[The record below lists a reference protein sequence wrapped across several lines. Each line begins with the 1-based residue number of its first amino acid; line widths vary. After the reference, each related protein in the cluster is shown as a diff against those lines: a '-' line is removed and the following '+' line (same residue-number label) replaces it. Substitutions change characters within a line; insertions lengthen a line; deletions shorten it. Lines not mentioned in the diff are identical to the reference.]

1 MPEQKT
7 STPRKEIESRII
19 KLQSDL
25 ENNQMDGA
33 LILQRADLFY
43 YTGTIQMGSLY
54 VPAAGDPVL
63 MVYRSL
69 ERAEAESPIRRIIRL
84 TSPKKIPGI
93 LKDHD
98 IASPSVLGLELDV
111 LPANLY
117 FMYQGIFENTRIID
131 ISPRIRRL
139 RAVKSPFEIDCIRQ
153 AAIFSDEVAS
163 TVSAILREG
172 MTELEFAGAVE
183 AEARKRGHQGILRMR
198 LWGNEMFYG
207 HIMSGPSAAVPS
219 YLASPTGGEGVSP
232 AVAQGPG
239 FRRIRRHEPVLLD
252 YVFVHNGYISD
263 HTRIFSLGAIPEE
276 LVTAHKAMLELQTL
290 LKRETKSG
298 VPSGAIYDLAM
309 EQVKERGY
317 EDNFMGA
324 GSDRVRFV
332 GHGVGLEIDEY
343 PFLAQGQKLELQPG
357 MILALEPKLVF
368 PGKGVVGIENTH
380 IVTDDGL
387 EQLTTF
393 QEDIV
398 VL

>member
-1 MPEQKT
+1 MPEQKAI
-7 STPRKEIESRII
+7 TPRNEIESRII
-19 KLQSDL
+19 KLQSEL
-25 ENNQMDGA
+25 ESNQIDGA

-54 VPAAGDPVL
+54 VPHAGEPIL

-69 ERAEAESPIRRIIRL
+69 ERAEAESPIKRIVRL
-84 TSPKKIPGI
+84 TSPKKIPGT

-98 IASPSVLGLELDV
+98 ITTPSVLGLELDV

-117 FMYQGIFENTRIID
+117 FMYQGIFENARIID

-139 RAVKSPFEIDCIRQ
+139 RSVKSPFEIDCIRQ
-153 AAIFSDEVAS
+153 AARFSDEVAS
-163 TVSAILREG
+163 EVSGILQEG
-172 MTELEFAGAVE
+172 MTELEFAGAIE
-183 AEARKRGHQGILRMR
+183 LEARKRGHQGILRMR

-239 FRRIRRHEPVLLD
+239 FRRIKRHEPVLLD

-263 HTRIFSLGAIPEE
+263 HTRIFALGAVPDE
-276 LVTAHKAMLELQTL
+276 LVAAHRSMLELQTL
-290 LKRETKSG
+290 LKREAKAGVSSG
-298 VPSGAIYDLAM
+298 RIYDLAM
-309 EQVKERGY
+309 EYVKERGC

-324 GSDRVRFV
+324 GNDRVRFV

-357 MILALEPKLVF
+357 MTLALEPKLVF

-380 IVTDDGL
+380 VVTGDGL

-393 QEDIV
+393 PEDIV
-398 VL
+398 VI